1 LPKKSIPQ
9 NIDSEARALA
19 ELAKD
24 SKDRALAELI
34 KDDAVKNIEN
44 VLGGLQL
51 SRSSNL
57 AKQFE
62 SAANIFGPTPFAIG
76 LTKVGSFATDI
87 IREQIGTLPEP
98 LESPFIRTLPD
109 PPESLFQGISKQ
121 LGVLFEPPESPLT
134 GISKQFG
141 VLHDPPESLFQGVS
155 KQLGVLFEPPESPLT
170 GISKQFGVLHDP
182 PESLFQSVS
191 KQLVMQASS
200 ASLHDG
206 LPNALEAGKSIFGL
220 NNENIAATITSFV
233 SEDIFGSSIRDKFN
247 KALHDTYPPNTS
259 LVNFSASLPD
269 TSWVADL
276 QRLTAPH
283 FNFSLHSEASS
294 FPKLLDATAGIIAQ
308 KVYAETVAAPEQE
321 QQKQFF
327 KTLRYEA
334 GNISDSLPEPVY
346 LDVMQRVTLIF
357 MLLGLFLQI
366 WTIKQQYD
374 DTEIQNKI
382 LKEERRANA
391 LAEESLV
398 IQNQILHKLQ
408 KSNPQK
414 VEHQKLTSAQKHR
427 DATVTSILIAKHKL
441 LIRTKPI
448 QNANIMLAVDEG
460 SYVEKIDEDGYW
472 LFVKYVNPET
482 GNHDYGWV
490 ARRNLILPRNYPRY
504 IEAMQQRESNIPEE

>member
-1 LPKKSIPQ
+1 MPKKSIPQ

-109 PPESLFQGISKQ
+109 PPESLFQGI
-121 LGVLFEPPESPLT
+121 
-134 GISKQFG
+134 
-141 VLHDPPESLFQGVS
+141 S